1 MVQKLERLHHF
12 NIINMESSLKPEFIE
27 KNIANGRIL
36 FDVNFNIIFN
46 GEMYEYETITMSYDK
61 WNYAGVVDALVQY
74 KYPIDKMQA
83 VINNYLLD
91 PNDEYAISEF
101 NAMQAWR
108 KEAKEI
114 AKRALEYGVS

>member
-12 NIINMESSLKPEFIE
+12 NIISMESSLKPEFIE

-46 GEMYEYETITMSYDK
+46 GEMYEYEAITMSYDK

-83 VINNYLLD
+83 VINNYLLE
-91 PNDEYAISEF
+91 PENPEYITAF
-101 NAMQAWR
+101 NEMQAWR

-114 AKRALEYGVS
+114 AKEALLYELS

>member
-1 MVQKLERLHHF
+1 
-12 NIINMESSLKPEFIE
+12 MENSIKPNLVESEIV
-27 KNIANGRIL
+27 KGRITYYL
-36 FDVNFNIIFN
+36 NLNIVFD
-46 GEMYEYETITMSYDK
+46 GEMYEYDQIKIEYDK
-61 WNYAGVVDALVQY
+61 WNYSGVVDALIQY

-114 AKRALEYGVS
+114 AKEALLYELS

>member
-1 MVQKLERLHHF
+1 MAQKLERLHHF

-91 PNDEYAISEF
+91 PEDAYAIDEF
-101 NAMQAWR
+101 NKMQAWR

-114 AKRALEYGVS
+114 AKEALLYELS

>member
-1 MVQKLERLHHF
+1 MDNQSGIRPNFVEVA
-12 NIINMESSLKPEFIE
+12 NIGGRTTFFINIDIE
-27 KNIANGRIL
+27 QSNEM
-36 FDVNFNIIFN
+36 FDYQSIKV
-46 GEMYEYETITMSYDK
+46 EYNK
-61 WNYAGVVDALVQY
+61 WNYSGIVDALVQY

-114 AKRALEYGVS
+114 AKEALTYGVS